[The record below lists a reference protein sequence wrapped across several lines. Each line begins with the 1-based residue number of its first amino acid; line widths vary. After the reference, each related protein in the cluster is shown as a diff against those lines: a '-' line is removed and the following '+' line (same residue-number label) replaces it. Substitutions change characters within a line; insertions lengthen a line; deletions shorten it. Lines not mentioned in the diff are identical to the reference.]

1 MKAKVK
7 ATGEIVEIMDYDD
20 FKVTVYR
27 NNETEFFAQNEYS
40 RDEVEFPPPDTPEE
54 TSLNG
59 WICRDKDG
67 DLNFFYGGD
76 KPRKE
81 DGEDYWCATFGSN
94 FEYLPKSLYPNVTW
108 ETEPQKV
115 KITITPIQ

>member
-1 MKAKVK
+1 MKAKVIK
-7 ATGEIVEIMDYDD
+7 TGEIVDVKEWRGASSTIYTRADMNAFYEHFEIELISD
-20 FKVTVYR
+20 K
-27 NNETEFFAQNEYS
+27 
-40 RDEVEFPPPDTPEE
+40 PEDI
-54 TSLNG
+54 SLCG

-94 FEYLPKSLYPNVTW
+94 IEYLPKSLYPNVTW
-108 ETEPQKV
+108 ETEPLKV
-115 KITITPIQ
+115 KLTLTPIE